1 MTETINH
8 QECWNFFDTA
18 YNDLN
23 KSENDNQIDDNQIKN
38 DKCKKVD
45 SCNNKCVSCG
55 HVEYININ
63 VCTNCG
69 LTFSDDITYDEFD
82 SNNIIG
88 NSENNEVTVT
98 SYFKK
103 NVGYS
108 KISQMQ
114 NWYMWSNDEK
124 NLYKLSLYTKNICN
138 KLNITLYIEY
148 ICNLV
153 NTVLYKLKDQDGS
166 KRTRV
171 KDGII
176 VVCIYYVY
184 KKYNVFVNSQFST
197 MYLSKLINLDIKYIT
212 KGEKSVVELINK
224 NRIDLDKSV
233 FFNINS
239 PISYIKNNIVH
250 LNLDK
255 KILEDIYVK
264 VERLIN
270 LCEKED
276 LLLDHTPHS
285 IGIGCFYFVLKHH
298 AVDVEI
304 DMVHFSKIYKLSSV
318 TILKLYKKLIQFFV
332 KNPHHLNYVKGL

>member
-1 MTETINH
+1 MTETIDH
-8 QECWNFFDTA
+8 QECWDFFDTA

-23 KSENDNQIDDNQIKN
+23 KSDNNNITNNENDNESEI
-38 DKCKKVD
+38 KCKKLD
-45 SCNNKCVSCG
+45 NKCISCG
-55 HVEYININ
+55 HIEYININ

-69 LTFSDDITYDEFD
+69 LTFSDDITYDDFD
-82 SNNIIG
+82 SSNIIG
-88 NSENNEVTVT
+88 NGDNTDVTVT

-124 NLYKLSLYTKNICN
+124 NLYKLSLYTKNICS

-153 NTVLYKLKDQDGS
+153 KTVLYKLKDQDGS

-176 VVCIYYVY
+176 IVCIYYVY
-184 KKYNVFVNSQFST
+184 KKYNVFVNSEFST
-197 MYLSKLINLDIKYIT
+197 MYLSKLIKLDIKYIT
-212 KGEKSVVELINK
+212 KAEKSVVELINK
-224 NRIDLDKSV
+224 NKIDLDKSV
-233 FFNINS
+233 FFNINT
-239 PISYIKNNIVH
+239 PISYIKNNGVS

-255 KILEDIYVK
+255 KLLENIYVK
-264 VERLIN
+264 AERLIN

-276 LLLDHTPHS
+276 LLLDHTPLS

-298 AVDVEI
+298 DIGVEI

-318 TILKLYKKLIQFFV
+318 TILKLYKKLIYFFV
-332 KNPHHLNYVKGL
+332 KNPHHLNYIKGL